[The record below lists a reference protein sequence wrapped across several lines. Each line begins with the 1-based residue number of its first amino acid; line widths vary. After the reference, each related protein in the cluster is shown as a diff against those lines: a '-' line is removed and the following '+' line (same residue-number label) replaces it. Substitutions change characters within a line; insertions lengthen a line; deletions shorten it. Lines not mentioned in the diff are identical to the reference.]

1 MPFVVGA
8 TALPSALVVML
19 APFLA
24 TTLIAPL
31 DSTEVEIMSLS
42 PFTVNVPSFNNT
54 SLLPVSAAYFKLTF
68 FN

>member
-24 TTLIAPL
+24 ATLIAPL

-42 PFTVNVPSFNNT
+42 PFTVNVPSFY
-54 SLLPVSAAYFKLTF
+54 S
-68 FN
+68 